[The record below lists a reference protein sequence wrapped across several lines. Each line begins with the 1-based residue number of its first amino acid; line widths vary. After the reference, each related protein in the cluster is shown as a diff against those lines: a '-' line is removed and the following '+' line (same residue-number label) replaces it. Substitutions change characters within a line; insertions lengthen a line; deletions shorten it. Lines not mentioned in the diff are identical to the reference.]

1 MKSLFIVQLPLCF
14 LLILVPMG
22 FCHHW
27 PVKIFRAL
35 LLLSFI
41 IPISLRITM
50 DFSKAYF
57 CYAMEKDKDIEGCTS
72 RNSNI
77 PEDLG

>member
-1 MKSLFIVQLPLCF
+1 MKYLFLIQLPVCF
-14 LLILVPMG
+14 LLILVPLG

-27 PVKIFRAL
+27 QVKIFRAL

-57 CYAMEKDKDIEGCTS
+57 CYTMEKDPDIEGCTS